1 MKDSKLIELI
11 QVVEKTDN
19 VILLKLL
26 LKKIKKKEKE
36 VKVKRLGIKP

>member
-1 MKDSKLIELI
+1 MKNLKLIELI

-26 LKKIKKKEKE
+26 LKKIKEKEKE